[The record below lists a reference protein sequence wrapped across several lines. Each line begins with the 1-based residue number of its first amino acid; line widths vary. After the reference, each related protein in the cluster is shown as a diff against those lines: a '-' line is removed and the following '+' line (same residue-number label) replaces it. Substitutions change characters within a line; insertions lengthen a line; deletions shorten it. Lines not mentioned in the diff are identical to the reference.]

1 MHLCR
6 QLRCLNI
13 YPIRFLGREN
23 VETWAQ
29 MVYVE
34 ITRGIFPDL
43 KESMSAVI
51 LKYAQE
57 G

>member
-1 MHLCR
+1 MDLCR
-6 QLRCLNI
+6 QLRCLNK
-13 YPIRFLGREN
+13 YPIRFLEREN
-23 VETWAQ
+23 AETWAQ

-34 ITRGIFPDL
+34 ITPEIFPDL
-43 KESMSAVI
+43 KENMSAVI

>member
-1 MHLCR
+1 MDLCR

-13 YPIRFLGREN
+13 YPIRLLEREN

-29 MVYVE
+29 MVYIE
-34 ITRGIFPDL
+34 ITPEIFPDL
-43 KESMSAVI
+43 KENMSAVI
-51 LKYAQE
+51 LKYPQE